1 MSRLALSP
9 VRWALA
15 VLGPALGIGLWY
27 WIDHGLGQPDLALFV
42 GAAVIY
48 LVARLGVL
56 ASNGDSM
63 LRHLGFSLA
72 LVAIPGACFW
82 ILVALAIPGL
92 MAIFFALVAGVV
104 VHAPIAR
111 FVIPISAGTTQ
122 PQPGE
127 PG

>member
-1 MSRLALSP
+1 MPGLALSP

-15 VLGPALGIGLWY
+15 VLGPVLGIGLWY
-27 WIDHGLGQPDLALFV
+27 WTDHGLGRPDLALFV

-48 LVARLGVL
+48 LVARVGVL
-56 ASNGDSM
+56 ASNGDST

-72 LVAIPGACFW
+72 MVAIPAVCFW
-82 ILVALAIPGL
+82 ILVGLAIPGL
-92 MAIFFALVAGVV
+92 TALFFALVAALI

-111 FVIPISAGTTQ
+111 FVIPISAGAIQ

>member
-1 MSRLALSP
+1 M
-9 VRWALA
+9 A
-15 VLGPALGIGLWY
+15 VLGPALGIGFWF

-48 LVARLGVL
+48 LVARVGVL
-56 ASNGDSM
+56 ASNGDST

-72 LVAIPGACFW
+72 MVAIPGACFW
-82 ILVALAIPGL
+82 ILVGLAIPGL
-92 MAIFFALVAGVV
+92 VALFFALVAGAVG
-104 VHAPIAR
+104 HAPIAR
-111 FVIPISAGTTQ
+111 LVIPISAGRTQ